1 MEKNYLNE
9 LKISGEFLV
18 MAKKNLDLSLRTSAN
33 RLYFAL
39 EKAVIAYL
47 YFKKIGIQKN
57 HQKLWELSDKLLGKE
72 YYSLLRELYDLRM
85 QADYGNISVF
95 ADLNIK
101 TIKENIDKTESLIN
115 KLKSKIKNGQF

>member
-1 MEKNYLNE
+1 LGKNYLNE
-9 LKISGEFLV
+9 FKIAEEFLE
-18 MAKKNLDLSLRTSAN
+18 MAKKNLNSSLRTSAN

-47 YFKKIGIQKN
+47 YFKNIRVQKN
-57 HQKLWELSDKLLGKE
+57 HQKLWELSGKLLGEE

-95 ADLNIK
+95 ADLNAK
-101 TIKENIDKTESLIN
+101 TIKENINKVESLIS
-115 KLKSKIKNGQF
+115 KLKSKIKNG